1 MSLYIMELMDLGE
14 QLLTR
19 LEWVTTYINRWITH
33 HLLNI
38 VIILVVAWIFRR
50 VANELV
56 NRVIKHIVRPDVYPT
71 KSDREKRI
79 KTLHNLA
86 NGVIRLGVYAIV
98 SLLIVGELY
107 PMARTVIFTS
117 AGVIGVIIGLGAQNL
132 IKDVV
137 TGIFIITENQYRI
150 GDEVTLIAGM
160 GMGHIEGEVEDVTIR
175 TTVLRDLSGDVHHI
189 PNGNIGVTTNKT
201 LGFSRMNEE
210 IVVAFNT
217 DLNKLEKVVKSVGE
231 ELAALPQMQSRIIEP
246 PYLASIKGFSNDGI
260 TVRVL
265 AKTSAASQWKTRSEF
280 YRLLQKAF
288 EKNHIKLVGQ
298 ADTTDSKS

>member
-1 MSLYIMELMDLGE
+1 MSLYIMIAMDPGE
-14 QLLTR
+14 QLLVR
-19 LEWVTTYINRWITH
+19 LEWVTKHTNRWIEL

-38 VIILVVAWIFRR
+38 VIILVAAWILRR
-50 VANELV
+50 VANELAD
-56 NRVIKHIVRPDVYPT
+56 RVIKHIVRPDVYPT

-86 NGVIRLGVYAIV
+86 NGVIRLAVYAIAGMLVV
-98 SLLIVGELY
+98 SELY
-107 PMARTVIFTS
+107 PGARAAIFTS
-117 AGVIGVIIGLGAQNL
+117 AGVVGVVVGFGAQNL
-132 IKDVV
+132 IRDIV

-175 TTVLRDLSGDVHHI
+175 TTVLRDLSGDVHHV

-217 DLNKLEKVVKSVGE
+217 DLNKLEKVVKNVGE

-246 PYLASIKGFSNDGI
+246 PYLASVKGFSDDGI

-288 EKNHIKLVGQ
+288 EKNRIKLVGQ
-298 ADTTDSKS
+298 EGNGTKT